1 MASPASSLQSPHSGR
16 SSTSQYHQGQ
26 QQHQQQY
33 DQNYAVEPL
42 PVEILVQYLLD
53 AKRSLSSISLVLRA
67 NELVH
72 NGRVAHEESVVLAA
86 QSSFLRRGISD
97 QIRILL
103 RIRKSMIR
111 TYDSGKR
118 EFKQVIR
125 SLDAANSRLEDTMGV
140 LRKRIVDKAFRPPGE
155 EPRDLLDFVDEAQV
169 HAMRN
174 ALKENIAALQNT
186 QTSFDGDLLR
196 LETDL
201 RSLSKALAPI
211 PLPNSPS
218 ASADQQTLLQLLESM
233 VNNSHAMAE
242 LLASLTKHFD
252 LCVTAVRTT
261 DGGAD
266 LARIKAAEA
275 SATQGGTGDVSISGV
290 IADQESHMPN
300 PLENI
305 TDEDHAQM
313 LEVLSQDASEVE
325 DVLQELT
332 ERMQEM
338 ETEAVQLNEETNRVK
353 ATYMATL
360 DGFKVLEDIGCRLNS
375 YVAAETEFRNRWVE
389 EHNTIQ
395 DKMEEME
402 QLRVFY
408 ETYASSYD
416 GLILEV
422 ERRRTLED
430 KVLAIWKKAKDNI
443 DRIVEEDA
451 HQRDY
456 FRQEVAE
463 YIPTDLWP
471 GMDEPMREWKLVPA
485 TSGEPSTPNMLSGST
500 PNVARG
506 QVQAAAMRLGRT
518 PK

>member
-1 MASPASSLQSPHSGR
+1 MASPSSSLQAPHSGR
-16 SSTSQYHQGQ
+16 SSTSQHHHQ
-26 QQHQQQY
+26 H
-33 DQNYAVEPL
+33 DFAADSI
-42 PVEILVQYLLD
+42 PVETLVQYLLD
-53 AKRSLSSISLVLRA
+53 AKRSLSSIGLVLRA

-72 NGRVAHEESVVLAA
+72 NARVAHEESVILAA

-97 QIRILL
+97 QVRILL

-118 EFKQVIR
+118 EFKLVIK
-125 SLDAANSRLEDTMGV
+125 SLDASNSRLEETMSV

-169 HAMRN
+169 DAMRD
-174 ALKENIAALQNT
+174 ALKENIAALQST

-201 RSLSKALAPI
+201 RNLSKALAPI
-211 PLPNSPS
+211 PAAESPS
-218 ASADQQTLLQLLESM
+218 ASADQQSLLHLLESM

-275 SATQGGTGDVSISGV
+275 SASQGGTEDVSISGV
-290 IADQESHMPN
+290 IADQESHMAGQ
-300 PLENI
+300 LENM
-305 TDEDHAQM
+305 THEDRAQM
-313 LEVLSQDASEVE
+313 LEVLVQDASEVE

-332 ERMQEM
+332 ERIHEM
-338 ETEAVQLNEETNRVK
+338 EAEAAQLDEQTNRVK

-360 DGFKVLEDIGCRLNS
+360 EGFKVLEEIGSRLSS
-375 YVAAETEFRNRWVE
+375 YVAAETEFRHRWVE
-389 EHNTIQ
+389 EHNTIE
-395 DKMEEME
+395 DKMEEMG
-402 QLRVFY
+402 QLQAFY
-408 ETYASSYD
+408 ETYAGSYD

-422 ERRRTLED
+422 ERRRALED
-430 KVLAIWKKAKDNI
+430 KVLSIWKKAKDSI
-443 DRIVEEDA
+443 DKVVAEDR
-451 HQRDY
+451 HQREY
-456 FRQEVAE
+456 FRHEVAE

-471 GMDEPMREWKLVPA
+471 GMDAPMREWRLVPA
-485 TSGEPSTPNMLSGST
+485 TGNDSHSPEALVGST
-500 PNVARG
+500 PSIDRG
-506 QVQAAAMRLGRT
+506 QIQAAAMRLGRGT
-518 PK
+518 R

>member
-1 MASPASSLQSPHSGR
+1 MASPAGSLQSPHSGR
-16 SSTSQYHQGQ
+16 SSASPHH
-26 QQHQQQY
+26 QHQQPQHH
-33 DQNYAVEPL
+33 DFAADSI
-42 PVEILVQYLLD
+42 PVETLVQYLLD
-53 AKRSLSSISLVLRA
+53 AKRSLSSIGLVLRA

-72 NGRVAHEESVVLAA
+72 NARVAHEESVILAA

-97 QIRILL
+97 QVRILL
-103 RIRKSMIR
+103 RIRKSMMR
-111 TYDSGKR
+111 TYDTGKR
-118 EFKQVIR
+118 EFKLVIK
-125 SLDAANSRLEDTMGV
+125 SLDASNSRLEDTMAV

-169 HAMRN
+169 DAMRD

-201 RSLSKALAPI
+201 RSLSKALSPI
-211 PLPNSPS
+211 PLPTSPS
-218 ASADQQTLLQLLESM
+218 ASADQQSLLHLLESM

-261 DGGAD
+261 DGGTD

-275 SATQGGTGDVSISGV
+275 SASQEGTSDVSISGV

-305 TDEDHAQM
+305 SHEDRAQM

-338 ETEAVQLNEETNRVK
+338 ETEATQLNEETDRVK

-360 DGFKVLEDIGCRLNS
+360 DGFRVLEDIGSRLSS
-375 YVAAETEFRNRWVE
+375 YVAAESEFRHRWVQ
-389 EHNTIQ
+389 EHNTIE

-422 ERRRTLED
+422 ERRKTLED
-430 KVLAIWKKAKDNI
+430 KVLSIWKKAKDSI
-443 DRIVEEDA
+443 DKIVAEDA

-456 FRQEVAE
+456 FRHEVAE

-471 GMDEPMREWKLVPA
+471 GMDEPMRAWRLVPV
-485 TSGEPSTPNMLSGST
+485 TRGNEPPASQMLSGST
-500 PNVARG
+500 PSVDQG
-506 QVQAAAMRLGRT
+506 QIQAAAMRLGRT
-518 PK
+518 TR